1 MTNESAL
8 FEDDFLM
15 DLDDADLASTTES
28 SASPS
33 SGDGVMTAAAQTA
46 PEGPAAEP
54 AAVSTVTLPE
64 PEGGDAPLP
73 AISIRVF
80 YERAETAQLIETA
93 GRDRRMLRTDLEQAS
108 GGVAAAIG
116 YLSENVTPNL
126 LIVESSLPAQQML
139 EQIDALAEHCDAG
152 VQVMVI
158 GAMNDIA
165 LYRQLVARGV
175 SEYLVPPLTP
185 IQFIRCVSS
194 LFVDPEKPFVGKSI
208 SIVGAKGGVGAS
220 TIAHN
225 LAWSIAENARLN
237 TTLVDLDLSFGTTAL
252 DFNQEGTQSVTDAL
266 LSPDRADEAV
276 INRLLTTATERLS
289 LFTAPA
295 SVSEEFDV
303 GPEAY
308 DKVIQAVRGTVPYVV
323 LDLPHIWSAWLRQTL
338 VSSDEVIM
346 VCQPDLASLR
356 NGKNILDRLRTERPN
371 DAPPRLVLNM
381 AGVPKRP
388 EIPTKD
394 FAVAIGVEPEI
405 VVQFDAGLFGTA
417 SNNGQMISETQAD
430 AKASLAIDHLASIM
444 TGQAVD
450 APAKSFVQ
458 KLLGK

>member
-1 MTNESAL
+1 MTNDNAL
-8 FEDDFLM
+8 FEDDFLL
-15 DLDDADLASTTES
+15 DLDDD
-28 SASPS
+28 
-33 SGDGVMTAAAQTA
+33 VAAQ
-46 PEGPAAEP
+46 PEAQPAEMSAEP
-54 AAVSTVTLPE
+54 VGMDAMTDPLPAGAVSLPE

-80 YERAETAQLIETA
+80 FEQPSTGELIETA
-93 GRDRRMLRTDLEQAS
+93 SNDRRMRRADLEIVA
-108 GGVAAAIG
+108 GGVPAAMA

-126 LIVESSLPAQQML
+126 LVVESSLPAAEML
-139 EQIDALAEHCDAG
+139 AQIDALAEHCDAG
-152 VQVMVI
+152 VQVMVV

-175 SEYLVPPLTP
+175 SEYLVPPITP
-185 IQFIRCVSS
+185 LQFIRTVSS
-194 LFVDPEKPFVGKSI
+194 LFVDPEKPFIGKSI
-208 SIVGAKGGVGAS
+208 SVVGAKGGVGAS
-220 TIAHN
+220 TVAHN
-225 LAWSIAENARLN
+225 LAWSIAENGRLN

-252 DFNQEGTQSVTDAL
+252 DFNQEGSQSITDAL
-266 LSPDRADEAV
+266 LSPERTDDAV
-276 INRLLTTATERLS
+276 ISRLLTTATERLS

-295 SVSEEFDV
+295 SVSEEFDI

-308 DKVIQAVRGTVPYVV
+308 DTVIQAVRGTVPYVV
-323 LDLPHIWSAWLRQTL
+323 LDLPHVWSSWLRQTL

-356 NGKNILDRLRTERPN
+356 NGKNILDRLKAERPN
-371 DAPPRLVLNM
+371 DQPPRLVLNM

-388 EIPTKD
+388 EIPAKD
-394 FAVAIGVEPEI
+394 FAQAIGVEPE
-405 VVQFDAGLFGTA
+405 VVIEFDPGLFGTA
-417 SNNGQMISETQAD
+417 SNNGQMISQTQAD
-430 AKASLAIDHLASIM
+430 AKAALAVDHLASIM